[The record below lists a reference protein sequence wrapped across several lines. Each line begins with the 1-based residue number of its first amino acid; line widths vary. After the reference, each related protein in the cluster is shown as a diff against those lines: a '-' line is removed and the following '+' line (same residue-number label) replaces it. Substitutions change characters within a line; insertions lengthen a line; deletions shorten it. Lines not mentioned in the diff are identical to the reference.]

1 MPVQGRAVGLLFAI
15 SGLGWTLIPMAIGAY
30 AQRTNVQRGFL
41 IAVGS
46 AIGLLLVAGLLTL
59 TATSG

>member
-1 MPVQGRAVGLLFAI
+1 
-15 SGLGWTLIPMAIGAY
+15 MAIGAY

-46 AIGLLLVAGLLTL
+46 AIGLFLVAGLLTL
-59 TATSG
+59 AATGR